1 MSRKLVSRLPV
12 YTVLGFLL
20 SVSVNTKVF
29 AAENV
34 RDATTLSDVLES
46 VQEHFPL
53 IKAAQADIL
62 SKEALVQ
69 AAQGAFDPVLEGTY
83 KNRLSGFYDG
93 SSIESFYRQRIP
105 GFSAEVFAGYRRSN
119 GSFPVYEGGLDTN
132 NDGESRIG
140 VSISLFR
147 DRDFDELRYER
158 QAARVDVRSQRF
170 ALQQEVLN
178 TLEQAYIAYA
188 QWLQAA
194 RLLSDYSELLAI
206 AEDRAE
212 GVRRSVESG
221 DTAEILLVD
230 NELAVLQRQSLVVDA
245 ERLLDASAYRLSL
258 YYRYEDGGPRLPV
271 YTEGLTI
278 PDDNLAIASDID
290 ALLNR
295 VSELDPRIARAR
307 LSQEKEALD
316 IRLAE
321 NMAKPRVDLR
331 LYNSR
336 DFGNGITSL
345 QGAENVADISFSFPL
360 ATNTARG
367 KANAARS
374 NINGLDYRIRQYI
387 NEIRAGI
394 EIALINLD
402 ATRDLENI
410 ALQELESSL
419 ALAEAEARRFEAGL
433 SDFFQLNQRE
443 QVVAEAELKRW
454 RAHFEHQVALANFYR
469 VSMNMEALGIDPST
483 SF

>member
-1 MSRKLVSRLPV
+1 MTAR
-12 YTVLGFLL
+12 VLIHMLQYVVLAFLL
-20 SVSVNTKVF
+20 SG
-29 AAENV
+29 NV
-34 RDATTLSDVLES
+34 AGQDVDGKATTLSEVLES
-46 VQEHFPL
+46 VQENFPL
-53 IKAAQADIL
+53 IKAVQAEID

-93 SSIESFYRQRIP
+93 SSIESFYRKRIP

-119 GSFPVYEGGLDTN
+119 GSIPAYEGGLATS
-132 NDGESRIG
+132 NDGESRFG
-140 VSISLFR
+140 VSLSLLR

-158 QAARVDVRSQRF
+158 SAARVDVRSQRY
-170 ALQQEVLN
+170 ALQLEMLN

-194 RLLSDYSELLAI
+194 RLQSDYSELMAI

-212 GVRRSVESG
+212 AVRRQVDSG
-221 DTAEILLVD
+221 DAAEILLVD
-230 NELAVLQRQSLVVDA
+230 NELAVLQRRSLVVDA

-258 YYRYEDGGPRLPV
+258 FLRHEDGSPRLPV

-278 PDDNLAIASDID
+278 PEDEQSVSRNIDI
-290 ALLNR
+290 LLNR
-295 VSELDPRIARAR
+295 VTALDPRIARAR
-307 LSQEKEALD
+307 LAQEKETLD

-321 NMAKPRVDLR
+321 NMAKPKVDLR
-331 LYNSR
+331 IYNSR
-336 DFGNGITSL
+336 DFGNGFASL
-345 QGAENVADISFSFPL
+345 QGTENIADISFSFPL

-367 KANAARS
+367 KASAARA
-374 NINGLDYRIRQYI
+374 NIDSLDYRIRQYI

-394 EIALINLD
+394 EVALVNLE
-402 ATRDLENI
+402 ATRSLENI

-419 ALAEAEARRFEAGL
+419 QLADAEARRFEAGL

-454 RAHFEHQVALANFYR
+454 RAHFEYQVALANFYR
-469 VSMNMEALGIDPST
+469 ISMNLEALGLDPST